1 MLDNRRG
8 RKADRVC
15 QQALKNRLEP
25 IFDPLF
31 DDANFGYRVGR
42 STKDALRKVWREIE
56 EGNEWIIDADLR
68 DFFGSVDHE
77 KLMTLVAQR
86 RAYTRKFDPPKRRRI
101 NFIPVGQRNK

>member
-1 MLDNRRG
+1 MTHYEFITHRYYVKGWVKPDADAGSTLEADPHIY
-8 RKADRVC
+8 DRVC

-56 EGNEWIIDADLR
+56 GGNEWIIDADLR
-68 DFFGSVDHE
+68 D
-77 KLMTLVAQR
+77 LV
-86 RAYTRKFDPPKRRRI
+86 
-101 NFIPVGQRNK
+101 PVNEVC